1 MPPLEQD
8 WEADDDDEA
17 SEGPDAYSGVDD
29 AEELA
34 SAPTEGLANPP
45 LAMHSPSVMRGI
57 LQSLFEMQRASGT
70 ATGGAA
76 VRGMNLLELSRM
88 LGGATAFGGASDSI
102 PVDDDDD
109 DSDFVDEVE
118 EEEEQPYYYTT
129 RYRQAPK
136 HWVAP
141 VAEPQ
146 EAGEKLLRGG
156 EFGRT
161 EQRIGQNPAK
171 VNVSKFLRDRGAR
184 SRPSNHK
191 EDIASHLVPNTNGT
205 EVASSEANIYSGQYS
220 ADASF
225 YYTCDQDFKLQVYD
239 TSTPPL
245 PLGPSHPTT
254 RNSALKVLKTIQGS
268 PGRWTIT
275 DSHLSPDNERMI
287 YSSITPTVYMTST
300 LDASP
305 TQIPIRFADPPRR
318 SRAVWGFDEETF
330 GLYSCRFSADGNEI
344 VAGGSGKIF
353 VYDLLADRRTVKIAA
368 HNDDVNSCCWA
379 DTASGNILVSASDDS
394 FIKIWDRRSLG
405 SSQKPSG
412 VLVGHTEGITNVAAK
427 GDGRYI
433 ISNGKDQA
441 LRLWDLRK
449 MHSSEDFDKFADKF
463 YGLSHFDYRYGYYP
477 KPKRLAHPKDCS
489 VMTYRGHQVLQ
500 TLIRCHFSPGDTT
513 GGQYLYSG
521 SADGKIHVWSLDGR
535 VVQVLDRS
543 LSHSM
548 SFDPSAPEPEP
559 LAGGR
564 HRVCVRDVSWHSQEP
579 VIMSVAWESGRGG
592 STVARHEWK
601 GLSKMK
607 HKLEDWVEKERAES
621 GERRRH
627 PLTRHVPGAFTDDE
641 DEDDMH

>member
-1 MPPLEQD
+1 M
-8 WEADDDDEA
+8 
-17 SEGPDAYSGVDD
+17 
-29 AEELA
+29 
-34 SAPTEGLANPP
+34 
-45 LAMHSPSVMRGI
+45 
-57 LQSLFEMQRASGT
+57 
-70 ATGGAA
+70 
-76 VRGMNLLELSRM
+76 
-88 LGGATAFGGASDSI
+88 
-102 PVDDDDD
+102 
-109 DSDFVDEVE
+109 
-118 EEEEQPYYYTT
+118 
-129 RYRQAPK
+129 YR
-136 HWVAP
+136 
-141 VAEPQ
+141 
-146 EAGEKLLRGG
+146 
-156 EFGRT
+156 
-161 EQRIGQNPAK
+161 N
-171 VNVSKFLRDRGAR
+171 
-184 SRPSNHK
+184 
-191 EDIASHLVPNTNGT
+191 IASHLVPNTNGT